1 MIDGCGGMPRSH
13 AELRAC
19 RNLSGLRT
27 APKLDNVD
35 ESMVQLI
42 DVLHDRALIE
52 HDIISSV
59 DQHRLDENAGFEPNY
74 RIRSRIFYS
83 VLDRYLTRTILHLTA
98 PNSKASSPTP
108 LAVTGSF

>member
-1 MIDGCGGMPRSH
+1 MI
-13 AELRAC
+13 
-19 RNLSGLRT
+19 
-27 APKLDNVD
+27 
-35 ESMVQLI
+35 QLI

-52 HDIISSV
+52 DDMISSV

-83 VLDRYLTRTILHLTA
+83 VPDRYPIGWVTRTILRLTA
-98 PNSKASSPTP
+98 PSSKASSPTP